1 MELIW
6 KHLYS
11 RDQLALDSREHPV
24 ENRWWLENRFSLTEA
39 AISPKKQSEK
49 MAEVF
54 FETMEVPALFIAPQ
68 PLLSLYSSGRGTGIV
83 LDIGEGISTYFPVY
97 DGFVLT
103 PHIHRVDLGG
113 REMTSYL
120 QLLLRR
126 NGHIFSTTSEF
137 EVVREMK
144 EACSECMTADTAKT
158 IRGSTVDYV
167 LPDGRVIQVKASR
180 FCNQ

>member
-1 MELIW
+1 M
-6 KHLYS
+6 
-11 RDQLALDSREHPV
+11 
-24 ENRWWLENRFSLTEA
+24 
-39 AISPKKQSEK
+39 
-49 MAEVF
+49 
-54 FETMEVPALFIAPQ
+54 
-68 PLLSLYSSGRGTGIV
+68 SLYSSGRGTGIV
-83 LDIGEGISTYFPVY
+83 VDIGEGVSTYFPVY

-144 EACSECMTADTAKT
+144 EACSECMTSDTAASL
-158 IRGSTVDYV
+158 RNSVVDYV
-167 LPDGRVIQVKASR
+167 LPDGRVIQVR
-180 FCNQ
+180 DGNTLHR

>member
-1 MELIW
+1 
-6 KHLYS
+6 
-11 RDQLALDSREHPV
+11 
-24 ENRWWLENRFSLTEA
+24 
-39 AISPKKQSEK
+39 

-158 IRGSTVDYV
+158 IQGSTVDYV